1 MQHRLAHAR
10 SANEDLERSFSM
22 KRNVLC
28 LFLTLLLAAALAVV
42 AQSPT
47 SSAPPGGS
55 ETKDPYG
62 ATLDHPNPNSGAAAQ
77 QPATTTST
85 PATATTSPTMS
96 STTSSSTTTD
106 TSVSSVPSTST
117 TDTSGA
123 ANDATAKPSLPR
135 TASELPLLATI
146 GLLAL
151 GGALMVRSLAKRNTY

>member
-1 MQHRLAHAR
+1 
-10 SANEDLERSFSM
+10 M

-28 LFLTLLLAAALAVV
+28 LFLTLVLAAALAAV

-77 QPATTTST
+77 QPATTTT
-85 PATATTSPTMS
+85 PATTAPMPTTS

-151 GGALMVRSLAKRNTY
+151 GSALMVRSIARRNT